1 MKIEARNR
9 KWNVYLSRVATI
21 TAVFA
26 LAVCALT
33 GIPQAEA
40 GDHHLFNSGV
50 ETLEYPGP
58 ERFWNTAGIVISPA
72 RIVAQV
78 NTEVPMFAGVC
89 DGHGHLLA
97 YEKVEWMLD
106 KGGVGS
112 FVTVSDA
119 YRPLL
124 LELIS
129 SKPHKIDNSYAVS
142 ETLPANVILTRGTGN
157 IGDDMVMPHG
167 YTWVTV
173 NSPREG
179 VSYVTA
185 FAPDVYGWD
194 ARQRSATIHWIDAE
208 WQFPE
213 AGCVPLGSHASL
225 NTCVYRKTNKTPLSD
240 WIVKYTVTGGTG
252 AGFGENHECST
263 EVSTDKEGRASVEL
277 VPTSDAPGTTCVC
290 VELIRSECAT
300 PSDPERLS
308 IATSA
313 MHVNW
318 GNPEPAEAAAPVTV
332 SPAPVPT
339 PAVTPTP
346 IPQPTPPP
354 TAAPTPG
361 PAVTTPAIPPAS
373 NVPAPPPAAA
383 PQISLDVKGP
393 ETAELGTDVR
403 FIISVTNRG
412 AAPVSNLV
420 ILDRYDVGLQHSEL
434 KNPLQNVLGTLA
446 PGETK
451 PVGITF
457 RITRPGKLC
466 HVVEIT
472 GPGIQGVRQQT
483 CINVIAPPP
492 APEHPAMEVHISRP
506 EEQRI
511 SHIGDRVLF
520 TIDAAN
526 TGTTVSAQQVQ
537 LAVKLEAG
545 LHLERLSDD
554 GKIQSDGSIVFTI
567 DNIPPNSRITRK
579 VECSCT
585 APVDRACASIDSI
598 DSSKLQFHD
607 EACVRI
613 DPAPIPVGGLNPL
626 RMTVQTPNNPV
637 KVGGDATYRV
647 TVSNTGV
654 ESQKQVQLTIIIP
667 DNMVLTAPQP
677 QGPTNATIGG
687 QTIQFSAV
695 QELRAGEQPL
705 KFDVHL
711 RAVRAGSAKVVAEL
725 RSLNQAEPLT
735 SSEVANVVD
744 R

>member
-1 MKIEARNR
+1 MRWR
-9 KWNVYLSRVATI
+9 
-21 TAVFA
+21 FA
-26 LAVCALT
+26 LCA
-33 GIPQAEA
+33 GSPRAEA
-40 GDHHLFNSGV
+40 GDHHFFNTNV

-89 DGHGHLLA
+89 DGHGHLLP

-119 YRPLL
+119 YRPLI
-124 LELIS
+124 LELLS

-179 VSYVTA
+179 VSNVTA

-277 VPTSDAPGTTCVC
+277 VPTSDAAGTTCVC

-332 SPAPVPT
+332 TPAPVQT

-346 IPQPTPPP
+346 VPQPTPPP
-354 TAAPTPG
+354 AAAPTPG

-373 NVPAPPPAAA
+373 NVPAPPPSAA

-403 FIISVTNRG
+403 FNISVTNRG
-412 AAPVSNLV
+412 NAPISNLV
-420 ILDRYDVGLQHSEL
+420 ILDRYDVGLQHCRTQKSHCKMSWAPWRREKPSRSASRFASRGL
-434 KNPLQNVLGTLA
+434 ENCAMLSRLA
-446 PGETK
+446 AREFK
-451 PVGITF
+451 
-457 RITRPGKLC
+457 
-466 HVVEIT
+466 E
-472 GPGIQGVRQQT
+472 
-483 CINVIAPPP
+483 
-492 APEHPAMEVHISRP
+492 
-506 EEQRI
+506 
-511 SHIGDRVLF
+511 
-520 TIDAAN
+520 
-526 TGTTVSAQQVQ
+526 
-537 LAVKLEAG
+537 
-545 LHLERLSDD
+545 
-554 GKIQSDGSIVFTI
+554 
-567 DNIPPNSRITRK
+567 
-579 VECSCT
+579 
-585 APVDRACASIDSI
+585 
-598 DSSKLQFHD
+598 
-607 EACVRI
+607 
-613 DPAPIPVGGLNPL
+613 
-626 RMTVQTPNNPV
+626 
-637 KVGGDATYRV
+637 
-647 TVSNTGV
+647 
-654 ESQKQVQLTIIIP
+654 
-667 DNMVLTAPQP
+667 
-677 QGPTNATIGG
+677 
-687 QTIQFSAV
+687 
-695 QELRAGEQPL
+695 
-705 KFDVHL
+705 
-711 RAVRAGSAKVVAEL
+711 
-725 RSLNQAEPLT
+725 
-735 SSEVANVVD
+735 
-744 R
+744 